1 MVGQGFLGSAVSSVR
16 HDAPTEP
23 YRQRFGRQQDIFYNE
38 RALRFGLAKFLL
50 STMNKQNERG
60 KFLLVD
66 VVAGD
71 FPLPGCHAV

>member
-38 RALRFGLAKFLL
+38 RALRFGLAKR
-50 STMNKQNERG
+50 ERG

-71 FPLPGCHAV
+71 FPLPGCQAV